1 MTRRRRDEAGAVRH
15 LLGWSALIAFLLA
28 LLAIVAALAFS
39 VHVKGHSMEPTVR
52 EGDRLLVQFWKRGSV
67 QRFDLV
73 EARVGVAKSPVVK
86 RVVGLPGDTVSVSF
100 AGGRPVVRVTPA
112 GEQTAYVVVNRR
124 WDEQVGEKLA
134 PCCKPDGTAGTAP
147 KAVVVPEDSY
157 WLLGD
162 NWGGSDDSRTYGFV
176 KKADVGGVLDLR
188 LQPLGSFGHVPNPA
202 HLAKGSP
209 TEN

>member
-1 MTRRRRDEAGAVRH
+1 MMRRRRDDTGTLSH
-15 LLGWSALIAFLLA
+15 LLGWTALAAFLVA

-39 VHVKGHSMEPTVR
+39 VHVKGHSMEPTVHD
-52 EGDRLLVQFWKRGSV
+52 GDRLLVQFWKRGDV
-67 QRFDLV
+67 HRFDLV

-100 AGGRPVVRVTPA
+100 TGGKPVVRVTPA
-112 GEQTAYVVVNRR
+112 GEHTAYVVENGR
-124 WDEQVGEKLA
+124 WSEQVGDRTA
-134 PCCKPDGTAGTAP
+134 PCCNADGTAGTSP
-147 KAVVVPEDSY
+147 TEVVVPPGSY

-176 KKADVGGVLDLR
+176 EQADIGGVLDLR

-202 HLAKGSP
+202 HLVRSGQ
-209 TEN
+209 N